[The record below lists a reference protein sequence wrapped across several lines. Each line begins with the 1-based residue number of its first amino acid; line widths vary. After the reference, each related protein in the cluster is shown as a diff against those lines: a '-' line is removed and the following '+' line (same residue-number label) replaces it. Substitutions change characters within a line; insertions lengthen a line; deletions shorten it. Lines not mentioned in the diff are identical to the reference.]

1 MAGSMKQ
8 IAKSCFVNAVQ
19 VIDRFH
25 VQKLANEALQNIR
38 IKYRW
43 IEMDNE
49 NTANGEAKSL
59 GTTYTPEVLENGDTK
74 KQLLARSR
82 YLLYKSADK
91 WTLDQKQRAKLL
103 FELYPEVEQ
112 AYNLTNRLRAIYN
125 LKTEKGVAMVKL
137 ARWFNEVDDAN
148 LKQFNTV
155 LKTFNIHYNHI
166 LNYFNDRSTNASA
179 ESFNAKIKHF
189 RTMYR
194 GVRDKAFFLFRLTQL
209 FA

>member
-1 MAGSMKQ
+1 MGELFGVDGRKFQRQYKNKTSGFKEWNQGSHAKEWLIFPKNLTSKLSIDEVCLSKGELYTILTSKAGQGKKKTIVAVIKGTKSETIIKHLRQIPKSLRDTVKEITLDMAGSMKQ

-91 WTLDQKQRAKLL
+91 WTLDQKQR
-103 FELYPEVEQ
+103 
-112 AYNLTNRLRAIYN
+112 
-125 LKTEKGVAMVKL
+125 
-137 ARWFNEVDDAN
+137 
-148 LKQFNTV
+148 
-155 LKTFNIHYNHI
+155 
-166 LNYFNDRSTNASA
+166 
-179 ESFNAKIKHF
+179 
-189 RTMYR
+189 
-194 GVRDKAFFLFRLTQL
+194 
-209 FA
+209 